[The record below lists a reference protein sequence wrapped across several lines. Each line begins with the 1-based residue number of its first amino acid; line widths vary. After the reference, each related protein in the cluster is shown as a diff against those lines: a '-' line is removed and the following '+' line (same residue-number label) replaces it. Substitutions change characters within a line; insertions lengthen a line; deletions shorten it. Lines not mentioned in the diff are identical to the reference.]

1 MRLQAITRTVRLA
14 VEGFL
19 LTGVIL
25 LCSKGIVPVCTIVFL
40 LMTGEITGK
49 LFRIIGKPFKLLV
62 AILLL
67 AMLL

>member
-1 MRLQAITRTVRLA
+1 MRLRTITRTVRLA

-40 LMTGEITGK
+40 LLTGEMTGK
-49 LFRIIGKPFKLLV
+49 LFKLLV
-62 AILLL
+62 TILLL
-67 AMLL
+67 ATFL